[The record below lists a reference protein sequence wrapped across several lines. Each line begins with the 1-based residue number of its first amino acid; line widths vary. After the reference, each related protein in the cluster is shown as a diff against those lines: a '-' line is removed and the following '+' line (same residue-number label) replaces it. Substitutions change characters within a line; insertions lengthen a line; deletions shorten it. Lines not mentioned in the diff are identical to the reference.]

1 MKQRKEFK
9 EGDKVTFLSFGDSK
23 RLPAKVMSVNR
34 ERDGKRVFYELSG
47 DMVLS
52 RTTGKSILE
61 SEYCCDQTTNYTGRQ
76 FRDVNGEMWTC
87 ETDWQGRD
95 KSWISARDGEFMKD
109 FEISE
114 INRFESN
121 HFGNAASG

>member
-1 MKQRKEFK
+1 
-9 EGDKVTFLSFGDSK
+9 
-23 RLPAKVMSVNR
+23 MSVNR